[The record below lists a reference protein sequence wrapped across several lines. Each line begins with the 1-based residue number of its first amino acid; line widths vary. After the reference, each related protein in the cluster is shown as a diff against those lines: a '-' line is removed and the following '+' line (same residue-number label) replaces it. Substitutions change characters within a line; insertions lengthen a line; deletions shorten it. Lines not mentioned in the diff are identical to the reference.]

1 MRSHSNQVPPSG
13 CKRTKLHSHHWQES
27 THSSHLEYLQADIV
41 GIACVVR
48 KLNWTI
54 EITTAVN

>member
-1 MRSHSNQVPPSG
+1 MTVYDRTATVMRD
-13 CKRTKLHSHHWQES
+13 RLFS

-48 KLNWTI
+48 KLTWTF